1 MTKIAFL
8 LLSPNSRKETLARG
22 GQEAVV
28 LAPGA
33 EIGPWRNEN
42 GPTERVGPMGL
53 RLFGGIDARSG
64 RA

>member
-8 LLSPNSRKETLARG
+8 LLSPNSRKEILARG
-22 GQEAVV
+22 GQEAVM

-33 EIGPWRNEN
+33 EIGPWRKEI
-42 GPTERVGPMGL
+42 GLTERVGPMIL